1 MRRLNFSHGQHLEIN
16 VHSGKET
23 ERRWDERAG
32 DHWRSEERLRDRET
46 EGHVDPADGEKD
58 MNTVR
63 LTIRKCF
70 HIPEDNL
77 LNETVRLQK

>member
-1 MRRLNFSHGQHLEIN
+1 MARRLREGGS
-16 VHSGKET
+16 
-23 ERRWDERAG
+23 ERAG

-46 EGHVDPADGEKD
+46 EGHVDPEDVEKD